1 MMPEIDGIELC
12 KRIKTDHNLSHL
24 PIILLTAKAM
34 NLYIEEGFQAGAD
47 DYIVKPFKVSTL
59 KIRVKN
65 ILNRQEK
72 MKEIY
77 GKQLSLKSAGI
88 EVESIDKAFVDK
100 YIAIVKENISNP
112 DFNIDQLCKELAIS
126 RANLYRK
133 VKAITT
139 LSPAEMIRN
148 IRLECAS
155 ELLRNSQLTA
165 TEIAIQVGFGSY
177 SHFSDFFKSIYGI
190 SPKNTKNN
198 TENPDLS
205 QLS

>member
-1 MMPEIDGIELC
+1 MI
-12 KRIKTDHNLSHL
+12 
-24 PIILLTAKAM
+24 
-34 NLYIEEGFQAGAD
+34 
-47 DYIVKPFKVSTL
+47 
-59 KIRVKN
+59 
-65 ILNRQEK
+65 EK
-72 MKEIY
+72 MKKIY

-190 SPKNTKNN
+190 SPKKYK
-198 TENPDLS
+198 EQYGKS
-205 QLS
+205 

>member
-1 MMPEIDGIELC
+1 M
-12 KRIKTDHNLSHL
+12 
-24 PIILLTAKAM
+24 ILQPTREDEKDFTAS
-34 NLYIEEGFQAGAD
+34 N
-47 DYIVKPFKVSTL
+47 V
-59 KIRVKN
+59 
-65 ILNRQEK
+65 
-72 MKEIY
+72 
-77 GKQLSLKSAGI
+77 SLKSAGI

-112 DFNIDQLCKELAIS
+112 DFNIDQLCKELTIS

-177 SHFSDFFKSIYGI
+177 SHFSDFFKVYTGY
-190 SPKNTKNN
+190 
-198 TENPDLS
+198 L
-205 QLS
+205 